1 MKNDYLSEELY
12 LINEF
17 PMKFSTLLGISTFM
31 PFYFNRQLI
40 SLEASCH
47 THLISIWNL
56 TDIKRQPSSLLHKL
70 IDTLVISY
78 NRLRGKV
85 IEMNLKIP
93 SERMIESK
101 LS

>member
-1 MKNDYLSEELY
+1 MKRDMLHEELY
-12 LINEF
+12 LVSEF
-17 PMKFSTLLGISTFM
+17 PMKFNTLLGVNSFM
-31 PFYFNRQLI
+31 PFYFNKQFL

-56 TDIKRQPSSLLHKL
+56 ADIKRQSSSLLHKL

-85 IEMNLKIP
+85 IEMDAELP
-93 SERMIESK
+93 PE
-101 LS
+101 